1 MALDVTLTPEL
12 LNEGRAREIINR
24 IQNIRKNRDYDITDR
39 IKLTFEPS
47 GDIEEVLASFADYI
61 GRQVLAEA
69 VVCASVDVTSPGVE
83 VLDIDGKEVKVDI
96 TLN

>member
-1 MALDVTLTPEL
+1 M
-12 LNEGRAREIINR
+12 
-24 IQNIRKNRDYDITDR
+24 
-39 IKLTFEPS
+39 
-47 GDIEEVLASFADYI
+47 LASFADYI